1 MKERRKKGRM
11 GKASTG
17 SLLLLLRGW
26 EKGRKRGRVKEEEV
40 ERRAPPHPSSCWFYT
55 RGLRGVGGGR
65 LWFPEGDGHHEDA
78 GCVHG
83 GI

>member
-1 MKERRKKGRM
+1 M
-11 GKASTG
+11 
-17 SLLLLLRGW
+17 
-26 EKGRKRGRVKEEEV
+26 EEEA
-40 ERRAPPHPSSCWFYT
+40 EERAPKMLFAASFYSH
-55 RGLRGVGGGR
+55 GLRSVGGGR